1 MDSLRLKEREGKGSL
16 LGILRNWIC
25 ISRYALMGGIK
36 AGKIMVFIASGP
48 LYRSQDLS
56 ASQRNFYGTYHHGSG
71 TRLNRNPYSVPT
83 S

>member
-48 LYRSQDLS
+48 LYRSQICQHRSETSMAHITMDL
-56 ASQRNFYGTYHHGSG
+56 ARG
-71 TRLNRNPYSVPT
+71 
-83 S
+83 